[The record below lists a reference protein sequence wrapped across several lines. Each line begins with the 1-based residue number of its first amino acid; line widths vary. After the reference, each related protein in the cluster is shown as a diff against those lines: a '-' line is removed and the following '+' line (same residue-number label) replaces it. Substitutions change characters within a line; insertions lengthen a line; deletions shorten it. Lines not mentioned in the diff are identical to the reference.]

1 VEQIFVKS
9 GMDAKVSAIGANK
22 TRLRVVYVLMSQPL
36 IYKFQNDIKLDE
48 QARQFGFTRLEDTN
62 GFDSE
67 LGRTWT
73 VDLTK

>member
-1 VEQIFVKS
+1 VKS
-9 GMDAKVSAIGANK
+9 GMDAKVSATGANK
-22 TRLRVVYVLMSQPL
+22 TRLRMSQPL